1 MKNTEH
7 ILSTL
12 ALMAL
17 AFTRLVAVYSVA
29 KDQQSTVPTKE
40 LCTLLKS
47 AKEPS
52 QHLRIAAYYRQEAQR
67 LTARPKK
74 RNLWL
79 HYMKTWRKWIKS
91 RSDEAVVLTGKDG
104 QP

>member
-29 KDQQSTVPTKE
+29 KDQQPTVPTKE

-52 QHLRIAAYYRQEAQR
+52 EHLRIAAYLPARRAAANREA
-67 LTARPKK
+67 K
-74 RNLWL
+74 
-79 HYMKTWRKWIKS
+79 
-91 RSDEAVVLTGKDG
+91 EAESLAALRDMAKVDQK
-104 QP
+104 QK